1 MSACCLSPTVNWW
14 DPSFY
19 LNMAGDGQHGL
30 IDALTFHPQMA
41 WISCDQ
47 GHPFSP
53 HPPSLR
59 HSRGQAGAKFLP
71 QGPRCV
77 HSEATGT
84 SSPEIW
90 NTDLPKGLTILQNSR
105 SCPPKIGPKDVVF
118 PHGCPGDLCAP
129 FREWGP
135 SLRSGEFFCT
145 NPGCV
150 YFQV

>member
-1 MSACCLSPTVNWW
+1 MPACCLSPTVNWG

-30 IDALTFHPQMA
+30 IDALTSHLQMA
-41 WISCDQ
+41 WTSCDQ
-47 GHPFSP
+47 GHPLSP

-59 HSRGQAGAKFLP
+59 RSRGQAGTKFLP
-71 QGPRCV
+71 RGPRCV

-84 SSPEIW
+84 CSPEIW
-90 NTDLPKGLTILQNSR
+90 NTDLPKGLHHLAKEPLLS
-105 SCPPKIGPKDVVF
+105 SKDWFSPMAARGTFVDPSVK
-118 PHGCPGDLCAP
+118 C
-129 FREWGP
+129 GP
-135 SLRSGEFFCT
+135 SLRSGELFCT